1 MDEFTKCLPIQSA
14 GPSSLY
20 YNLQSQ
26 KANFYFSF
34 TEEVFFAKKN
44 HPPDL
49 SLAGDCIG
57 RVEGYLMM
65 ACLFFV

>member
-34 TEEVFFAKKN
+34 TEEVFFAEKN
-44 HPPDL
+44 HPPEL

-57 RVEGYLMM
+57 
-65 ACLFFV
+65 